1 MLTFTTGTRPVNDD
15 LAAATVINLVPY
27 EDRVDTLLA
36 TEEPT
41 DLAQIGCHSSG
52 SPNNTAWWSYTPRRS
67 GHLEIAGTDYVI
79 ARDTAA
85 GPEVAYDPGDCTG
98 SLARPHVS
106 AGTRYLIE
114 ALTPQSGVLDVFGP
128 VLVPGGPITVRVS
141 QQVGPSALTGVTA
154 TTDRDARTA
163 TLRWSDP
170 ALDGDSPITGYRVRR
185 NGDDTG
191 GTGPWGTTVAPTVH
205 ALTFRYLLP
214 GATYRLSV
222 RALNADGPGPSV
234 ARVVTITAPETSAD
248 RP

>member
-1 MLTFTTGTRPVNDD
+1 MS
-15 LAAATVINLVPY
+15 VPSPG
-27 EDRVDTLLA
+27 DTLLA

-67 GHLEIAGTDYVI
+67 GHLEIAGTDYVL

-85 GPEVAYDPGDCTG
+85 GTEVVYDPGDCTG
-98 SLARPHVS
+98 GLARPHVS

-170 ALDGDSPITGYRVRR
+170 ACDGDSPITGYRVRR

-191 GTGPWGTTVAPTVH
+191 GTGPGGQPSHPRCTTDLQVPASRCHLPAFRPRAERRRARPLGRPRCHHHGT
-205 ALTFRYLLP
+205 R
-214 GATYRLSV
+214 
-222 RALNADGPGPSV
+222 DQC
-234 ARVVTITAPETSAD
+234 
-248 RP
+248 